1 MSTSH
6 HLMMVERKWH
16 VPKINY
22 DKKILKIIL
31 KNVTGTYLDDVHSL
45 SHALLSFGKN
55 QFLYRRKSFEKKK
68 SKREP
73 KFSYK
78 KILIFLPT

>member
-55 QFLYRRKSFEKKK
+55 QFLYRRKSFEKK
-68 SKREP
+68 SLRENQN
-73 KFSYK
+73 FRTK
-78 KILIFLPT
+78 KY